1 VGFRFSRRIKIAPGV
16 RINIGLKGASVSVGP
31 RGASI
36 TAGRKGIYANAS
48 IPGTGL
54 SYRER
59 LDKPKRQATPIRP
72 IEPPLPDNIK
82 ISFDES
88 GALVMNDDAGNAL
101 QAQIRLRAIKA
112 FKDQII
118 SFGDERAAEIND
130 STQKI
135 ARIHCDTPPPPPHIT
150 LHAYPISKPIK
161 PSDPRAAPEGSAER
175 IVKEGVW
182 SDYMEG
188 LAAWRA
194 AKSRYECVNVTPTDT
209 LPYENA
215 LEAALTELTWP
226 RETII
231 SMELASN
238 KTTLLVDV
246 DLPEIDDLPMSVCVF
261 DHRKLALAEKALVP
275 KVIKKV
281 YKEHVFGIVFRI
293 TGQAFASNPIL
304 SEVRIAGY
312 TQRLSAAT
320 GSLEDVYI
328 ICAKVKR
335 ADWSNIVF
343 DNLPMIDPVE
353 ALDKFDLTASI
364 DSKGSMLAIL
374 PNF

>member
-48 IPGTGL
+48 IAGTGL

-59 LDKPKRQATPIRP
+59 LDKPKRQAASSRP
-72 IEPPLPDNIK
+72 IEPPLPDNIR
-82 ISFDES
+82 ITFDEN
-88 GALVMNDDAGNAL
+88 GVLVMNDEAGNVL
-101 QAQIRLRAIKA
+101 QGQIRLRAIKA

-118 SFGDERAAEIND
+118 IFGEERAAEVND
-130 STQKI
+130 MAQKI
-135 ARIHCDTPPPPPHIT
+135 AGIHFDTPPPSKRIL

-161 PSDPRAAPEGSAER
+161 PSDPREAPEGSAER
-175 IVKEGVW
+175 IAKDGVW
-182 SDYMEG
+182 SDYMEH

-194 AKSRYECVNVTPTDT
+194 AKADYERLNANLTET

-215 LEAALTELTWP
+215 LEAALTQLTWP

-246 DLPEIDDLPMSVCVF
+246 DLPEIEDLPMSVCVF
-261 DHRKLALAEKALVP
+261 DHRKLALTKRSVAPKILKKA
-275 KVIKKV
+275 

-320 GSLEDVYI
+320 GGLEDVYV
-328 ICAKVKR
+328 ICATVR
-335 ADWSNIVF
+335 RTDWSNIAF
-343 DNLPMIDPVE
+343 DNLRVIDPVE
-353 ALDKFDLTASI
+353 ALERFDLTAST
-364 DSKGSMLAIL
+364 DAKGSMLAIS

>member
-1 VGFRFSRRIKIAPGV
+1 MGFRFSRRIKIAPGV
-16 RINIGLKGASVSVGP
+16 RINIGLKGTSVSVGP

-36 TAGRKGIYANAS
+36 TAGRKGIYGNAS

-59 LDKPKRQATPIRP
+59 LDKPKRQATPSLP
-72 IEPPLPDNIK
+72 IESPMPDNVK

-88 GALVMNDDAGNAL
+88 GALMINDEAGNAL
-101 QAQIRLRAIKA
+101 QTQIRLRAIKA

-130 STQKI
+130 AAQKI
-135 ARIHCDTPPPPPHIT
+135 ATIHHDTPRPAPHT
-150 LHAYPISKPIK
+150 PLHVYPISKPIK
-161 PSDPRAAPEGSAER
+161 PSDPRETPEDSAER
-175 IVKEGVW
+175 TAKEGVW
-182 SDYMEG
+182 SDYMES

-194 AKSRYECVNVTPTDT
+194 AKAEYERMNATQMDT

-215 LEAALTELTWP
+215 MDAALTQLTWP

-238 KTTLLVDV
+238 ETTLLVDV

-261 DHRKLALAEKALVP
+261 DHRKLALVEKALVP
-275 KVIKKV
+275 KIIKKV
-281 YKEHVFGIVFRI
+281 YKEHVFGIIFRI

-320 GSLEDVYI
+320 DSLEDVYV
-328 ICAKVKR
+328 ICAKVWR
-335 ADWSNIVF
+335 ADWANIVF
-343 DNLPMIDPVE
+343 DNPTMIDPVE
-353 ALDKFDLTASI
+353 VLDKFDLTASI
-364 DSKGSMLAIL
+364 DSKGSMLAIS